1 MNDYTQY
8 ISPFSWRY
16 SSNEMRQIW
25 SEVNKRKLWRKVWL
39 ALAET
44 QSDYGLISPEK
55 LTDLRA
61 HVEDI
66 DIQLSLE
73 IESQTQHDLMAE
85 LKAYA
90 SQCPLGGGSLHL
102 GATSMD
108 IEDNAEAL
116 RMHQA
121 LSLIQTRLASLLK
134 HLTTRITEL
143 IDVPC
148 MAFTHIQPAEPT
160 TYGARLAFYAQDL
173 LEDFTDLRRIQ
184 KNLRGKGFKGAVG
197 SSAAYGEL
205 IGSENLPGFEK
216 QLAEKIGLNF
226 YPITSQIYPRRQE
239 YWILSCLASI
249 ALTINK
255 FAFDLRLL
263 QSPLIGEASEPFG
276 KNQVGSSAMPF
287 KRNPIQAEKI
297 NSLARSLAH
306 APLIAWHNAANSLLE
321 RTLDDSANRR
331 SLLPEAF
338 LTLDELII
346 TATRLIEGFK
356 LHTYAIQR
364 NLENYGPFSSTERLL
379 MALSSAGAD
388 RQEMHEIIREHSLLA
403 WQSVQDGQSNPLIEI
418 LVNESRFKPYFTK
431 DHIRSLLN
439 IQNYTGD
446 ASQRALCLVEKINE
460 ILKSAE

>member
-8 ISPFSWRY
+8 LSPLSWRY
-16 SSNEMRQIW
+16 SSKEMRQIW

-44 QSDYGLISPEK
+44 QSEYGLISLEK
-55 LTDLRA
+55 LEDLRA

-66 DIQLSLE
+66 DVQLSLQ

-116 RMHQA
+116 RLHQA
-121 LSLIQTRLASLLK
+121 LSLIQTRLASLLGQ
-134 HLTTRITEL
+134 LALRISEL

-160 TYGARLAFYAQDL
+160 TYGVRLALYAQDL
-173 LEDFTDLRRIQ
+173 LEDFEDLRRIQ
-184 KNLRGKGFKGAVG
+184 TNLRGKGFKGAVG
-197 SSAAYGEL
+197 TSAAYGEL
-205 IGSENLPGFEK
+205 IGLENLPGFEK
-216 QLAEKIGLNF
+216 QLAERIGLNF
-226 YPITSQIYPRRQE
+226 YSITSQTYPRRQE

-249 ALTINK
+249 GLTINK

-287 KRNPIQAEKI
+287 KRNPIQSEKI
-297 NSLARSLAH
+297 NSLARSLAQ

-346 TATRLIEGFK
+346 TATRIVGGFK

-364 NLENYGPFSSTERLL
+364 NLENFAPFSSTERLL
-379 MALSSAGAD
+379 MALARAGAD

-403 WQSVQDGQSNPLIEI
+403 WQAVQAGRPNPLIKN
-418 LVNESRFKPYFTK
+418 LVNERRFKPYFTK
-431 DHIRSLLN
+431 ARIRSLLN

-446 ASQRALCLVEKINE
+446 APQRAMHLVEKIVAV
-460 ILKSAE
+460 LKSAE